1 MIHGSLAARLRSYAH
16 LSALPMSER
25 FEQAAHR
32 FLIETGLI
40 APGKPAPGED
50 LGQQGER
57 TKRWTAWQ
65 REEAAQF
72 RDDLLGAA
80 EALEALS
87 A

>member
-1 MIHGSLAARLRSYAH
+1 MIDGSLPARLRSYAH

-32 FLIETGLI
+32 FLTQTGMI

-50 LGQQGER
+50 LGQQGQR
-57 TKRWTAWQ
+57 TTRWTAWQ
-65 REEAAQF
+65 REEASQF
-72 RDDLLGAA
+72 RADLLGAA
-80 EALEALS
+80 EALEAR